1 MCLRTAL
8 TLPVPSPDRPTVAPQ
23 AATVAEGTRADIQ
36 ALRGLAIA
44 LVLLH
49 HARLLPWL
57 KAGYLGVDVFFVVSG
72 YLITGIVARGLRA
85 GNFSFLAFYW
95 RRAKRLLPAAY
106 LTFAACV
113 LAAPLFLT
121 QPEMRD
127 FVRQLVGAVTFT
139 GNIALWLQTGYF
151 EGAAHLKPLLHVWS
165 LSIEEQYYLLLP
177 AALAFTPQRFWKPL
191 SLMAVGASLVL
202 CLVLVGPKPGATF
215 YLLPTRAWEL
225 GMGSL
230 GVLVLEG
237 SRTGSW
243 LARLFWP
250 ALAALVLLP
259 FFPTGAPHPGLDA
272 LVVCTATLVVILRR
286 HPGAQWA
293 RWLAPLVG
301 LGDISYSLYLVH
313 WPLLAFAANAWVS
326 PVPGRVRLVLVVL
339 AVVLAVAM
347 YRWVEQPGRGAA
359 WLPTW
364 RNVGVMLGSSVTLVL
379 AAGALYRWQA
389 SGDEVDYLALRR
401 PNVGLNLVC
410 DYGNTF
416 DDKDECRTSTSP
428 SIMVWGDSFAMQW
441 VEGLHATL
449 PGRDLVQTT
458 RSTCGPLMGI
468 SSFRADSWYNQNWA
482 EKCIRFNDDVMA
494 FLARS
499 PSVQSVVLASP
510 FGQYLPESRVLLRQP
525 ATASADTFSEVA
537 PSAALAAEALGR
549 TIAGIRALGRRVVI
563 IAPPPAASGVDFGRC
578 LELRAQRKLVLG
590 ADHADC
596 SIDEA
601 RYLADAA
608 PVHALLRRV
617 AREADVPVFWPD
629 EFLCRQGTCMV
640 ELDGVALYRDTG
652 HISYAGSR
660 LLGERLHLA
669 ERLEQMA
676 R

>member
-1 MCLRTAL
+1 MQGSVGPLKD
-8 TLPVPSPDRPTVAPQ
+8 PD
-23 AATVAEGTRADIQ
+23 AAASDSGSIGGRRRADIQ
-36 ALRGLAIA
+36 ALRGLAIG

-72 YLITGIVARGLRA
+72 YLITGIVARGMRA
-85 GNFSFLAFYW
+85 GSFSFRAFYW

-113 LAAPLFLT
+113 LAAPFFLT

-225 GMGSL
+225 GLGSL

-237 SRTGSW
+237 SRAGSW

-259 FFPTGAPHPGLDA
+259 FFPTGEPHPGLDA

-339 AVVLAVAM
+339 AVVLAAAM
-347 YRWVEQPGRGAA
+347 YRWVEQPGRRLALSPNRRTLAVALGTSAILVVGAE
-359 WLPTW
+359 
-364 RNVGVMLGSSVTLVL
+364 G
-379 AAGALYRWQA
+379 LYRWQS
-389 SGDEVDYLALRR
+389 SGDAVDYASLRR
-401 PNVGLNLVC
+401 ANSGLSDRC
-410 DYGNTF
+410 DYAYTF
-416 DDKDECRTSTSP
+416 EDRPECRTSSLP
-428 SIMVWGDSFAMQW
+428 RVMVWGDSYAMQW
-441 VEGLHATL
+441 VAGINATL
-449 PGRDLVQTT
+449 PGKDMVQTN
-458 RSTCGPLMGI
+458 RASCGPLLGI
-468 SSFRADSWYNQNWA
+468 SMLGTGDWYNQDWA
-482 EKCIRFNDDVMA
+482 EKCIRFNDDV
-494 FLARS
+494 LAYLSRS
-499 PSVQSVVLASP
+499 QSVEVVVLASV
-510 FGQYLPESRVLLRQP
+510 FGQYLPGSRVISRDAITGHIGEMMP
-525 ATASADTFSEVA
+525 TE
-537 PSAALAAEALGR
+537 ALATEALVR

-563 IAPPPAASGVDFGRC
+563 MAPPPAASGVDFGRC
-578 LELRAQRKLVLG
+578 LELRAQRIPVLG

-652 HISYAGSR
+652 HISNAGSR